1 MAKYNLVQ
9 LNFEA
14 VATVQLSYKVK
25 LTCQVHTC
33 CSRVSHASSREN
45 ALATHKYNCGYHK

>member
-1 MAKYNLVQ
+1 MVKYNLVQ

-33 CSRVSHASSREN
+33 CSRVSHASGHEH
-45 ALATHKYNCGYHK
+45 ALATRKYNCGYHK

>member
-1 MAKYNLVQ
+1 MAKYSLVQ

-33 CSRVSHASSREN
+33 CSRVSHESTREN
-45 ALATHKYNCGYHK
+45 ALATHRYNCGYNK